1 MEQNIE
7 HLNFIEIPSISTIWF
22 THVYA
27 SQGD

>member
-7 HLNFIEIPSISTIWF
+7 HLNFIEIPSISAIWF
-22 THVYA
+22 AHVYA